1 MFVDLCFSMSNWDLY
16 SSISVLVC
24 YCSTP
29 CVSTIS
35 RLHVSSLA
43 PVFYLNVSILVIPN
57 EESTIFNRSSS
68 ASWVCQCHRL
78 RHTTARPTA
87 ITSYRLLNFPCQVFV
102 FLLSQTP
109 PDPHLHP
116 PHLLCTCPVHCV
128 VLDQLHSGTF
138 LLHTHVFSLTG
149 STSPP
154 GPCSHYSSQCCLH
167 HRTHEGPQSRVLM
180 SSRPRSKSI
189 CPSYSSAHLCLAVSC
204 TASVCAQYVQYH
216 STSLGVPSCAFS
228 TSTQI

>member
-1 MFVDLCFSMSNWDLY
+1 M
-16 SSISVLVC
+16 
-24 YCSTP
+24 
-29 CVSTIS
+29 
-35 RLHVSSLA
+35 
-43 PVFYLNVSILVIPN
+43 FYLNVSILVIPN

-68 ASWVCQCHRL
+68 ASCGLSVPPSPTHNSSPDCHHEL
-78 RHTTARPTA
+78 P
-87 ITSYRLLNFPCQVFV
+87 SPKFS
-102 FLLSQTP
+102 LSGFCVSSFTDP

-154 GPCSHYSSQCCLH
+154 APCSHYSSQCCLH

-180 SSRPRSKSI
+180 SWRPRFKSI
-189 CPSYSSAHLCLAVSC
+189 CPSYSSPVPCCLLHSLSMC
-204 TASVCAQYVQYH
+204 SVCAVPQYVSWCPVVCFFHIHTDMIQLLLTFSALPH
-216 STSLGVPSCAFS
+216 LHVEPHFSSSFSRCGSSAPSPCGCCSSAP
-228 TSTQI
+228 

>member
-1 MFVDLCFSMSNWDLY
+1 MKSRPSLTVPAPPPGFVSA
-16 SSISVLVC
+16 
-24 YCSTP
+24 T
-29 CVSTIS
+29 VSDTQQ
-35 RLHVSSLA
+35 L
-43 PVFYLNVSILVIPN
+43 
-57 EESTIFNRSSS
+57 
-68 ASWVCQCHRL
+68 
-78 RHTTARPTA
+78 A

-154 GPCSHYSSQCCLH
+154 APCSHYSSQCCLH

-180 SSRPRSKSI
+180 SWRPRSKSI
-189 CPSYSSAHLCLAVSC
+189 CPSYSSPVPCCLLHSLSMC
-204 TASVCAQYVQYH
+204 SVCAVPQYVSWCPVVCFFHIHTDMIQLLLTFSALPH
-216 STSLGVPSCAFS
+216 LHVEPHFSSSFSRCGSSAPSPCGCCSSAP
-228 TSTQI
+228 

>member
-1 MFVDLCFSMSNWDLY
+1 MK
-16 SSISVLVC
+16 
-24 YCSTP
+24 
-29 CVSTIS
+29 S
-35 RLHVSSLA
+35 RPSLTA
-43 PVFYLNVSILVIPN
+43 PAPPPV
-57 EESTIFNRSSS
+57 
-68 ASWVCQCHRL
+68 VCQCHRL
-78 RHTTARPTA
+78 QHTTARHHELP
-87 ITSYRLLNFPCQVFV
+87 SPKFS
-102 FLLSQTP
+102 LSGFCVSPFTNP

-138 LLHTHVFSLTG
+138 LLLIHTHVFSLTG

-167 HRTHEGPQSRVLM
+167 HCTHERPQSRVLV
-180 SSRPRSKSI
+180 SWQPRFKSI
-189 CPSYSSAHLCLAVSC
+189 CPSYSSYLCLAVSC

-216 STSLGVPSCAFS
+216 STSLGVLSWAFS